1 VTLRERATQTWAPVA
16 RWYAGYSRRDQ
27 RIILGIAVVAV
38 LSFLYVGPFE
48 MMRNYHRSIVD
59 DTSSAQER
67 VERNLKTLRSL
78 DGLRRE
84 RDELKGRLKVA
95 RAKLLPGG
103 SGTLGAATLEERA
116 SELARTKGVEVRT
129 KQVMKEEQAGP
140 FRRVAVRFTLAGDV
154 GAIGGLLAGLEYENH
169 FTVPFMELNR
179 RGALG
184 APNAPR
190 TLNATI
196 EVAGFVPSGDGGAE
210 AGAVDD
216 TFVGPPW
223 PPPEEKPAPEG
234 APAADGAAPAEGA

>member
-1 VTLRERATQTWAPVA
+1 MTLRERATQAWAPVA
-16 RWYAGYSRRDQ
+16 RWYGRYSRRDQ
-27 RIILGIAVVAV
+27 RIILGVAVVAG
-38 LSFLYVGPFE
+38 LSFLYVGPIQ
-48 MMRNYHRSIVD
+48 MVRDYHRSILE
-59 DTSSAQER
+59 DTGAAQER
-67 VERNLKTLRSL
+67 VERGLKTLRSL

-84 RDELKGRLKVA
+84 RDELKARLKVA

-116 SELARTKGVEVRT
+116 SELAREKGVEVRT

-140 FRRVAVRFTLAGDV
+140 FRRVAVRFTLAGDI
-154 GAIGGLLAGLEYENH
+154 GAIAGLLAGLEYENH
-169 FTVPFMELNR
+169 FSVPFMELNR

-190 TLNATI
+190 TINATM

-210 AGAVDD
+210 TAVVDE

-234 APAADGAAPAEGA
+234 TPPAEGAPGAEGA

>member
-1 VTLRERATQTWAPVA
+1 MTLRERATQAWAPVA
-16 RWYAGYSRRDQ
+16 RWYARYPRREQ
-27 RIILGIAVVAV
+27 RFMLGLAIAAG
-38 LSFLYVGPFE
+38 LAFLYVGPIE
-48 MMRNYHRSIVD
+48 MVRDYHHSILE
-59 DTSSAQER
+59 DTGAAQER
-67 VERNLKTLRSL
+67 VERSLKTLRGL
-78 DGLRRE
+78 DGLQRV
-84 RDELKGRLKVA
+84 RDDLKARLKVA
-95 RAKLLPGG
+95 RVKLLPGG